1 MSSHKPHKATVFY
14 DGSCPLCD
22 REINFY
28 KNMVGGEKVNWYD
41 LSALAEANP
50 TKSLTRE
57 AALNR
62 FHLETADGTLLSGGA
77 AFAHLWT
84 NFPKLRLLGKI
95 ASFKVIA
102 PLFELA
108 YLFFLRCRPALRL
121 LFRQKS

>member
-1 MSSHKPHKATVFY
+1 MFY

-41 LSALAEANP
+41 LSAQAEANP

-84 NFPKLRLLGKI
+84 NFPKLRLLGKL

-108 YLFFLRCRPALRL
+108 YLFFLRCRPALQL

>member
-1 MSSHKPHKATVFY
+1 MSRDTPHKTTVFY

-41 LSALAEANP
+41 LSIQAEANP
-50 TKSLTRE
+50 TMNLTRE
-57 AALNR
+57 AALKR

-84 NFPKLRLLGKI
+84 NFPKLRLFGKL
-95 ASFKVIA
+95 AGFKVIA

>member
-1 MSSHKPHKATVFY
+1 MSSHKRHKATVFY

-41 LSALAEANP
+41 LSAQAEANP

-84 NFPKLRLLGKI
+84 NFPKLRLLGKL

-102 PLFELA
+102 PLFEWA